1 MIGRVPAQAKL
12 LIATVIYL
20 SFEREMRDPID
31 GEEKQEQTKD
41 RKGLSARE
49 WISGEAGGGMWEEGG
64 NKVPG
69 EP

>member
-1 MIGRVPAQAKL
+1 
-12 LIATVIYL
+12 
-20 SFEREMRDPID
+20 MRDPID

-64 NKVPG
+64 K
-69 EP
+69 